1 MQYLDI
7 VAGCSTGFG
16 YMVCAIAPNQLPE
29 HRITQEILKAC
40 HCAYINSNNLKAY
53 TYYPS
58 FKSLVSAKK
67 IWLPTVVHGAE

>member
-7 VAGCSTGFG
+7 AASCSTGFG
-16 YMVCAIAPNQLPE
+16 YVLCAIAPNQLPE

-40 HCAYINSNNLKAY
+40 HCAYINTNNLKAY
-53 TYYPS
+53 TTQ
-58 FKSLVSAKK
+58 VSNLWYLQKK